1 MGYGVVPSQA
11 MLGNADGLFF
21 ENYEM
26 AHFRLLSD
34 VNFLPYG
41 RSYLEPGRKIF
52 KQYVLMEDAM
62 LIHRIVRAPEK
73 RIFYVNVG
81 SIPPNEVENYM
92 QKMINK
98 MKKVPYI
105 DPQTGQYNLKYNM
118 QNTLEDFYIP
128 VRGNDST
135 TRIDTT
141 KGLEY
146 NGIDDVNYLKDKL
159 FAALKIPKAFLGYEK
174 DLTGKATLAAEDIR
188 FARTVERIQRI
199 ILSELYKIAI
209 VHLYVQGYEGESL
222 TNFELNLTTPSII
235 YDQERM
241 ALLAQKVDL
250 AGNMIDKELMPTSWI
265 YEHLFHMS
273 EEQMDDLRDQLVEDK
288 KTKFRLDQIQTE
300 GNDPYDSGQA
310 YGTPS
315 QLATAYGTGRYNA
328 NGEVPVGFD
337 ETNPNEPKPLQGRP
351 TERPSFIGT
360 QNDPLGKDR
369 LGNKFMKSN
378 DDQEDGTLRASYK
391 GNSPLALEAKSTLAG
406 LRSALTNAPKANRKI
421 TLFEQS
427 DMLNEDN
434 IREQLD

>member
-1 MGYGVVPSQA
+1 
-11 MLGNADGLFF
+11 
-21 ENYEM
+21 M

-146 NGIDDVNYLKDKL
+146 NGIDDVNYLKDKSCPSCSTTFKYIATTL
-159 FAALKIPKAFLGYEK
+159 KNPADISKLLNRMKTSNINLILIERDDYKKAQAKDALK
-174 DLTGKATLAAEDIR
+174 DL
-188 FARTVERIQRI
+188 F
-199 ILSELYKIAI
+199 
-209 VHLYVQGYEGESL
+209 
-222 TNFELNLTTPSII
+222 
-235 YDQERM
+235 
-241 ALLAQKVDL
+241 
-250 AGNMIDKELMPTSWI
+250 
-265 YEHLFHMS
+265 
-273 EEQMDDLRDQLVEDK
+273 
-288 KTKFRLDQIQTE
+288 
-300 GNDPYDSGQA
+300 
-310 YGTPS
+310 
-315 QLATAYGTGRYNA
+315 
-328 NGEVPVGFD
+328 
-337 ETNPNEPKPLQGRP
+337 
-351 TERPSFIGT
+351 
-360 QNDPLGKDR
+360 
-369 LGNKFMKSN
+369 KS
-378 DDQEDGTLRASYK
+378 
-391 GNSPLALEAKSTLAG
+391 
-406 LRSALTNAPKANRKI
+406 
-421 TLFEQS
+421 
-427 DMLNEDN
+427 
-434 IREQLD
+434 